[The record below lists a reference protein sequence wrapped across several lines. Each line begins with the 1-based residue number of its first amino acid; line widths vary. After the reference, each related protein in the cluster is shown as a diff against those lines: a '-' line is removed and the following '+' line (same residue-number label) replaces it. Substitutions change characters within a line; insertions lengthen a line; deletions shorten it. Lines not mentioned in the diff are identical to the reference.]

1 MAESSTEFFDTYVH
15 PAPEGRVLVA
25 GSKVY
30 GLKAAREDRR
40 GLYASHEAVG
50 VDMLEGEGVDR
61 VLDLEEPPPE
71 DLGMFSH
78 IDCMSVLEHSRRPW
92 LLAANLERL
101 LLPGGTLFVSVPFV
115 WRIHAYPDDYWRF
128 TLHGVQQLFPSI
140 EWEQLAY
147 VHAHGVSIASKIPSI
162 VHQGHAYFGRTE
174 ACGFGVKK

>member
-1 MAESSTEFFDTYVH
+1 MAESSTEFFDTYVR
-15 PAPEGRVLVA
+15 PAEGRVLVV

-30 GLKAAREDRR
+30 GLKAARIDRR
-40 GLYASHEAVG
+40 KLYAPRETVG

-61 VLDLEEPPPE
+61 VLNLEDPLPQ
-71 DLGMFSH
+71 DLGMFTH

-128 TLHGVQQLFPSI
+128 TMAGVRELFPSI
-140 EWEQLAY
+140 DWEQLAY
-147 VHAHGVSIASKIPSI
+147 VHINGITGRKIPH
-162 VHQGHAYFGRTE
+162 VLHDGGTFFGRTE
-174 ACGFGVKK
+174 VCGFGYIE